1 MNQKPYKQKVLKEG
15 LLLREFTQRTN
26 SSDLIWHQDKKDR
39 IVKVLKSEGWKL
51 QLSKG
56 LPFDLVEGKSY
67 RIPSRSWHRVL
78 KGKGELKILIKEHL
92 LNEQIDDLPK
102 EEEIDNAVLDK
113 EVEDEISPVRFQFA
127 EIDDIVAFVDDVL
140 MNTTL
145 SDISEKVAGQHL
157 SVTIKN
163 NFVYSQTKD
172 AIIQGKDPKDA
183 RHAKF
188 GSELLR
194 AVIEVTKSQK
204 IQDQVWR
211 FELLHPKFNH
221 DYIKYK
227 NEEVVFIE
235 YTGRLTDDLAAI
247 IRSKMKNS
255 KLLTRSDLKPRI
267 TDTDDLIFLRRQWNK
282 SLRRKIL
289 SLKTAP
295 ESVKARE
302 LGRLKSSISK
312 IIEDAF
318 VSAVDN
324 VSPVEGLVVKSS
336 GKPFKISSDRFSK
349 IQRIQLP
356 IYSFFKLKKEEVEQV
371 FLNPYST
378 INEIRELTGLSF
390 SSIYPHNS
398 DKSLFDTLKEY
409 FEKAS
414 RFISGENDKID
425 VWLSQ
430 DDARFYSQTLTE
442 ENVID
447 IYKDLYSFVKTRD
460 QEYLKRNDTPNSEN

>member
-15 LLLREFTQRTN
+15 FLLREFTQTTDSN
-26 SSDLIWHQDKKDR
+26 DLVWHKDKKDR
-39 IVKVLKSEGWKL
+39 IVKVLRSDGWKL

-56 LPFDLVEGKSY
+56 LPFDLIEGKSY
-67 RIPSRSWHRVL
+67 RIPSHSWHRIL
-78 KGKGELKILIKEHL
+78 KGKGALKILIKENL
-92 LNEQIDDLPK
+92 INEQINDPQK
-102 EEEIDNAVLDK
+102 EEINDPVLEK

-127 EIDDIVAFVDDVL
+127 EIDDIVTFVDDVL

-172 AIIQGKDPKDA
+172 SIIQGKDPKDA
-183 RHAKF
+183 RHSKF

-194 AVIEVTKSQK
+194 AVIEVTKSRK

-235 YTGRLTDDLAAI
+235 YTGRLTDDLATI
-247 IRSKMKNS
+247 IRSKMKNA

-267 TDTDDLIFLRRQWNK
+267 TDTDELLSLRRQWNK

-295 ESVKARE
+295 ERMRIRE
-302 LGRLKSSISK
+302 LGRLKSSLSK

-336 GKPFKISSDRFSK
+336 GKPFKISSETFSK

-356 IYSFFKLKKEEVEQV
+356 IYSFFKLKKEEAEQV
-371 FLNPYST
+371 FLEPYTT
-378 INEIRELTGLSF
+378 INEIRKSTGMTF

-414 RFISGENDKID
+414 RFASNENDKID

-430 DDARFYSQTLTE
+430 DEARHYSQTLTE
-442 ENVID
+442 KNVVD
-447 IYKDLYSFVKTRD
+447 IYKDLYTFVKTRD
-460 QEYLKRNDTPNSEN
+460 

>member
-1 MNQKPYKQKVLKEG
+1 MDKKPYNQKVLKEG
-15 LLLREFTQRTN
+15 FLLREFAQTTDSN
-26 SSDLIWHQDKKDR
+26 DLVWHKDR
-39 IVKVLKSEGWKL
+39 KDRVVKVLRSDGWKL

-56 LPFDLVEGKSY
+56 LPFDLIEGRSY
-67 RIPSRSWHRVL
+67 KIPSHSWHRII
-78 KGKGELKILIKEHL
+78 KGKGNLKILIKEAL
-92 LNEQIDDLPK
+92 LNEQIDDLEKDPPL
-102 EEEIDNAVLDK
+102 NK

-127 EIDDIVAFVDDVL
+127 EIDDVVAFVDDVL

-157 SVTIKN
+157 SVTIRN

-172 AIIQGKDPKDA
+172 SIIQGNDPKDA
-183 RHAKF
+183 RHSKF

-194 AVIEVTKSQK
+194 AVIEVTKFQK

-235 YTGRLTDDLAAI
+235 YTGRLTDDLASV
-247 IRSKMKNS
+247 IRSKMKNA

-267 TDTDDLIFLRRQWNK
+267 TDTDGLLSLRRQWNK

-295 ESVKARE
+295 ERMKIRE
-302 LGRLKSSISK
+302 LGRLKSILSK

-324 VSPVEGLVVKSS
+324 VSPIEGLVVKSS

-356 IYSFFKLKKEEVEQV
+356 IYSFFKLKKEEAEQV
-371 FLNPYST
+371 FLDPYST
-378 INEIRELTGLSF
+378 INEIRESTGLAF

-398 DKSLFDTLKEY
+398 NKSLFDTLKEY
-409 FEKAS
+409 LENAS
-414 RFISGENDKID
+414 RFKNDDDNKID

-430 DDARFYSQTLTE
+430 DDAKFYSQILSE
-442 ENVID
+442 KNAVD
-447 IYKDLYSFVKTRD
+447 IYKDLYAFVKTRD
-460 QEYLKRNDTPNSEN
+460 QNALKTKHSDL